1 MAFKCDN
8 CGKHQ
13 IMGNRVSH
21 AKNRTRHAFKPNI
34 QKKKIMVDGISMR
47 MKLCTSCI
55 KTLKKA
61 PRAKAVKAESVEAP
75 VVPVTTA

>member
-1 MAFKCDN
+1 
-8 CGKHQ
+8 
-13 IMGNRVSH
+13 MGNRVSH

-34 QKKKIMVDGISMR
+34 QKKKIMVDGISQR

-61 PRAKAVKAESVEAP
+61 PRVRAPKADAIEAAP
-75 VVPVTTA
+75 AVVAA